1 MKLPRTLRVITTTVG
16 DRKLH
21 SSLTFSAQC
30 RVSCPS
36 EWDVLDFYINAV
48 PWFLLYFL
56 TFWPM
61 FTSFV
66 PIGKRKREAS
76 VLIERVNTLYWVL
89 LGKGI
94 GNILPSESLLR
105 YSWQILWIHKSR
117 HLLLSPCSAWV
128 AEIGWSPL
136 GFTRREKWSTDVFVA
151 KAPVT
156 NSWLNV

>member
-66 PIGKRKREAS
+66 PIGKRKGEAS

-105 YSWQILWIHKSR
+105 YSWQIPWIHKSR

-128 AEIGWSPL
+128 TGNWMEPFGL
-136 GFTRREKWSTDVFVA
+136 HQKREVMHRCFCCKGCGD
-151 KAPVT
+151 
-156 NSWLNV
+156 